1 MYNTFQL
8 CFFTIEMRA
17 IELKKTIELLKQKDK
32 VTFQKIYNDNRV
44 AFINFAKGYHIEEY
58 DSLDVYHDSI
68 LVLRDNA
75 IQGKIDNLK
84 SSISTYLF
92 AIGKYK
98 IYHIFREKA
107 KLNITDDIE
116 VIEKNFDFDVNL
128 YDENPT
134 NQQIQLKIGF
144 KQLGER
150 CKEVLELFYY
160 SGYTLDEITEILNY
174 SDKNVL
180 KSQKSRCI
188 KQLRKYSNQI

>member
-1 MYNTFQL
+1 MFNIFQL
-8 CFFTIEMRA
+8 RSFTIEMRA
-17 IELKKTIELLKQKDK
+17 IGLKNTIELLKQKDK
-32 VTFQKIYNDNRV
+32 VTFQNIYNKNRV
-44 AFINFAKGYHIEEY
+44 AFINFAKSYHIEEY

-68 LVLRDNA
+68 LVLQENA
-75 IQGKIDNLK
+75 VHGKIDNLK

-107 KLNITDDIE
+107 KLNITNDIE
-116 VIEKNFDFDVNL
+116 IVEKNFDFDVNF
-128 YDENPT
+128 YDEKPT

-150 CKEVLELFYY
+150 CKKVLELFYY
-160 SGYTLDEITEILNY
+160 SGYTLDEITEILDY